1 MLNTCCHFKTILSK
15 VFHSKYNGLT
25 GFMKRILVI
34 IALLLIASLS
44 LVVFKDREVEPP
56 QGKLM
61 SVESY
66 VSQNISELSPEKEVL
81 GGKFYVTDIQVADG
95 KGVVSYE
102 DGHVAFTADFTY
114 TSNDRTG
121 HTITSFVVR

>member
-1 MLNTCCHFKTILSK
+1 MFSK
-15 VFHSKYNGLT
+15 VFHPRSSRVT

-34 IALLLIASLS
+34 IALLLLASLS
-44 LVVFKDREVEPP
+44 LVVFKDKDTEAP

-102 DGHVAFTADFTY
+102 DGHVAYTADFSY